1 MKRTPITISPF
12 FKNLGVPQGEI
23 IEDYTRIMFV
33 TGQVA
38 MDEET
43 GEPCHIGDMHA
54 QMAMAIDN
62 VERVL
67 KEADM
72 DLSDVVHYF
81 IYTTDVQQ
89 TNANLD
95 VLTKAFG
102 DSTPTGSALH
112 GVTELYAPGAMFE
125 ISAIAM
131 D

>member
-23 IEDYTRIMFV
+23 IEDYTRIVFV

-43 GEPCHIGDMHA
+43 GEPCHVGDMRA
-54 QMAMAIDN
+54 QMAMAIDH

-72 DLSDVVHYF
+72 DLSNVVHYF
-81 IYTTDVQQ
+81 IYTTDVPQ
-89 TNANLD
+89 TYANLD
-95 VLTKAFG
+95 VLTQAFG
-102 DSTPTGSALH
+102 DATPTGSALH
-112 GVTELYAPGAMFE
+112 GVTGLYAPGAMFE